1 MMKWSV
7 ALSAMLCCA
16 GTGWTQTARDT
27 QMLPQVNVRA
37 ASTANPD
44 ASPPIADVEN
54 AETDYFGTKVRDAYR
69 WMEKSADDP
78 RLKEFLTGQ
87 DNYVRAQLISLPGRA
102 KMLERVRQLS
112 TAIPR
117 LHRWRRLAG
126 KIFYLTASAS
136 EEVES
141 LMVRDAGGRPR
152 KLFDPRRFDQKDSH
166 ATIDFYS
173 PSRDGKY
180 VVIGVALGGSENA
193 ITHVLEVKTG
203 RLLPDEISR
212 TQFSDIS
219 WRSDSRSFY
228 YDRMQPLPPGA
239 PASETFH
246 NQKTYLHVLGRNPDD
261 DPAVLGPGMNSKTAE
276 FPKDGL
282 YGVASVPG
290 CPYALG
296 FHTLGNGDPVS
307 VYLAPVEQV
316 QDDSTP
322 WRQIVTGEAEI
333 APDVDAPVTV
343 HASTLY
349 FLSQK
354 NAPNRKIVSFNL
366 DHADMAHASEVRDP
380 GKDMQ
385 LLGLYA
391 AKDGLYLETQHGVA
405 FELWVSGYDHPGQ
418 WKKVPTPFAGTMS
431 NIATNPTLPGVMFR
445 LESWT
450 HSDESLLYDP
460 LTNRT
465 SNTGLLEK
473 NPADY
478 GQIIAEELEVE
489 STDGAKV
496 PVSVLHRKGLALDG
510 SNPTWLNVYG
520 GYGISLDPYFY
531 SPYLAWLE
539 QGGIIAHVHA
549 RGGGEYGKSW
559 HDAGRREN
567 KQHTID
573 DVIAA
578 ARYLIERRYTSP
590 QHLSVWGDSAGGI
603 ASGGALV
610 QHPELFSSATIYA
623 GVTDLL
629 LFQNTLIGPI
639 NVPELGDAQNRHDFN
654 FMFGVSPYH
663 HIVDG
668 VAYPAVMAIDGTN
681 DPRVPIWMS
690 AKFIARLQAATS
702 NHNRPILLR
711 VDFDAGHGFGST
723 RSQLMEMLVDRW
735 SFMLWQSG
743 DARFQP
749 EKPSREK

>member
-1 MMKWSV
+1 MKCRVIS
-7 ALSAMLCCA
+7 SAILCCA
-16 GTGWTQTARDT
+16 VMGWAQTAPDT
-27 QMLPQVNVRA
+27 QRTGPAIPQT
-37 ASTANPD
+37 ASTSSPGGNPPT
-44 ASPPIADVEN
+44 AAIEN
-54 AETDYFGTKVRDAYR
+54 VDTDYFGTKVRDAYR
-69 WMEKSADDP
+69 WMEKPADDP
-78 RLKEFLTGQ
+78 RLKEFLTAQ
-87 DNYVRAQLISLPGRA
+87 DNYARAQLSSLPGRA

-117 LHRWRRLAG
+117 VHRWRRVPG
-126 KIFYLTASAS
+126 KIFYLTASPS

-141 LMVRDAGGRPR
+141 LVVRDATGRPR
-152 KLFDPRRFDQKDSH
+152 TLLDPRRFDTKDSH
-166 ATIDFYS
+166 ATIEFYA

-180 VVIGVALGGSENA
+180 VAIGVALGGSENA
-193 ITHVLEVKTG
+193 IIHVVEVKTG

-212 TQFSDIS
+212 TEFSDIE
-219 WRSDSRSFY
+219 WRRDSLSFY
-228 YDRMQPLPPGA
+228 YDRMQLLPPGA
-239 PASETFH
+239 PASETLH

-261 DPAVLGPGMNSKTAE
+261 DPAVLGPAMRSKTAE

-282 YGVASVPG
+282 YGVASFPG

-296 FHTLGNGDPVS
+296 FHTLGNGDPLT

-316 QDDSTP
+316 QDDNAP

-333 APDVDAPVTV
+333 APDVNAPVAV

-366 DHADMAHASEVRDP
+366 DYPDMAHASELKAP
-380 GKDMQ
+380 AKGMQ
-385 LLGLYA
+385 LLGVYA

-405 FELWVSGYDHPGQ
+405 FELWVSSYDHPGQ
-418 WKKVPTPFAGTMS
+418 WKKVPMQFAGTMS
-431 NIATNPTLPGVMFR
+431 NIATNPTLSGAMFR

-465 SNTGLLEK
+465 RNTGLLEK

-478 GQIIAEELEVE
+478 SQITTEELEVE
-489 STDGAKV
+489 STDGATV
-496 PVSVLHRKGLALDG
+496 PVSVLYRKGLALDG

-520 GYGISLDPYFY
+520 PYGDSIYPYFY
-531 SPYLAWLE
+531 APHLAWLE

-590 QHLSVWGDSAGGI
+590 KHLSVWGDSAGGI

-623 GVTDLL
+623 GVTDLV
-629 LFQNTLIGPI
+629 LFQSTVIGPI
-639 NVPELGDAQNRHDFN
+639 NAPELGDVNNAHDFS
-654 FMFGVSPYH
+654 FMFPISSYQ
-663 HIVDG
+663 HIADG

-681 DPRVPIWMS
+681 DSRVPVWMS
-690 AKFIARLQAATS
+690 AKFIARLQAATGS
-702 NHNRPILLR
+702 HNRPILLR

-743 DARFQP
+743 DPRFQP
-749 EKPSREK
+749 EKPSPAK